1 MENNAQA
8 QRQNQK
14 GIYALCLGIL
24 SCVGS
29 LAYYPG
35 WIFALI
41 CGICAIIFSTQVK
54 WNVTN
59 GSAIAGFVLGVHCG
73 TYGQFNQLDEK
84 YFIEQN
90 KSR

>member
-1 MENNAQA
+1 MENNVQV
-8 QRQNQK
+8 QHQNQK

-59 GSAIAGFVLGVHCG
+59 GSAIAGFVLGIIG
-73 TYGQFNQLDEK
+73 TTLSSVL
-84 YFIEQN
+84 FIGC
-90 KSR
+90 SLWYLWSI